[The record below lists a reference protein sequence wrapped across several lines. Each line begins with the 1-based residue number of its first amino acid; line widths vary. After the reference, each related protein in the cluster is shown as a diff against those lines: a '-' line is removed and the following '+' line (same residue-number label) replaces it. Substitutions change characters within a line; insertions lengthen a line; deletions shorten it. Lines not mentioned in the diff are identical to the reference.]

1 MLFLSWV
8 KSNPIHFEIY
18 IYIYTIDFIYIYIY
32 NYLLRPLFAVISK
45 LSKIKPWETPWEMCY
60 SVFNCIY
67 IYIYIYV
74 YTCWGDF
81 ESHHET
87 HAWIPEDEYIKQNL
101 GMIDRR
107 NSILSN
113 SVRLPKNMFR
123 LNAYITIYIYIRFF
137 LFFRALE
144 ISWDKLAPLKYVFFV
159 KIQCDKKYMPN
170 GCLRIWEHAPLKYA
184 PLKYAPLSNFCRSQN
199 NLAIYHSTRC

>member
-1 MLFLSWV
+1 M
-8 KSNPIHFEIY
+8 KY
-18 IYIYTIDFIYIYIY
+18 IYIYTIDFIYIYIIICSDHC
-32 NYLLRPLFAVISK
+32 LLLF
-45 LSKIKPWETPWEMCY
+45 LSWVKSNHERHLERCVTVC
-60 SVFNCIY
+60 STVY
-67 IYIYIYV
+67 IYIYLCIHMLRGLWESPWDTRLDTRRWVYQAEPGNDWPQKQHSIKLSTVAEKYV
-74 YTCWGDF
+74 
-81 ESHHET
+81 S
-87 HAWIPEDEYIKQNL
+87 IKCLYN
-101 GMIDRR
+101 
-107 NSILSN
+107 
-113 SVRLPKNMFR
+113 
-123 LNAYITIYIYIRFF
+123 YIYIRFF

>member
-1 MLFLSWV
+1 M
-8 KSNPIHFEIY
+8 
-18 IYIYTIDFIYIYIY
+18 
-32 NYLLRPLFAVISK
+32 LRPLFAVISK

-67 IYIYIYV
+67 IYLCIHMLRGLWESPWDTRLDTRRWVYQAEPGNDWPQKQHSIKLSTVAEKYV
-74 YTCWGDF
+74 
-81 ESHHET
+81 S
-87 HAWIPEDEYIKQNL
+87 IKCLYN
-101 GMIDRR
+101 
-107 NSILSN
+107 
-113 SVRLPKNMFR
+113 
-123 LNAYITIYIYIRFF
+123 YIYIRFF